1 MDQVDYRLAQTPEE
15 KEEIYNLRY
24 RAYLREGAVKESP
37 EQRVTDQYDDLPNS
51 WTFGVYLFGE
61 LYSSVRI
68 SVLTPE
74 WREFCSAEAFG
85 EILHPRLDR
94 GEVIIDPARFVAD
107 PDKVKRL
114 PELPY
119 LTLRLAYMACEYFNA
134 DLGLAIVRAEHQAFY
149 RRVFLHET
157 IAEPRMFPGLLKP
170 VGLMAAD
177 FPAMK
182 EKVFERYPMMRS
194 TAFERRMLFERAS
207 ARRARSAPAVP
218 NTSGPRWFRIPE
230 PDGLRVESAVRTCRL
245 SPGLA
250 RLVIMPRGR
259 CISPRCPPQS
269 PKSGDFG
276 PVCACLHR
284 RATFTNH

>member
-37 EQRVTDQYDDLPNS
+37 NSASPTSMTTCRIPGHSASTSGRALQLRSHQRADL
-51 WTFGVYLFGE
+51 GVAG
-61 LYSSVRI
+61 S
-68 SVLTPE
+68 
-74 WREFCSAEAFG
+74 CSAEAFG
-85 EILHPRLDR
+85 EILYPRLDR

-107 PDKVKRL
+107 PDKVKRF

-177 FPAMK
+177 FPTMK

-194 TAFERRMLFERAS
+194 TAFERRMLFERLSERRSSSS
-207 ARRARSAPAVP
+207 ARGTTSSITPRS
-218 NTSGPRWFRIPE
+218 SRR
-230 PDGLRVESAVRTCRL
+230 
-245 SPGLA
+245 SPGGWAGSTPIKGSSFA
-250 RLVIMPRGR
+250 RTVLQIGSDRP
-259 CISPRCPPQS
+259 
-269 PKSGDFG
+269 
-276 PVCACLHR
+276 
-284 RATFTNH
+284 

>member
-15 KEEIYNLRY
+15 KEEIYKPRY

-68 SVLTPE
+68 SVLTSE
-74 WREFCSAEAFG
+74 WRESCSAEAFG

-149 RRVFLHET
+149 RRVLPARDHRRT
-157 IAEPRMFPGLLKP
+157 PHVPGPAQAGRADGGGFSGDEGK
-170 VGLMAAD
+170 GLRALSDDAFDRVRAAHAVRAP
-177 FPAMK
+177 PA
-182 EKVFERYPMMRS
+182 RA
-194 TAFERRMLFERAS
+194 TLRRRRDLEYERAVDGS
-207 ARRARSAPAVP
+207 EFL
-218 NTSGPRWFRIPE
+218 NQ
-230 PDGLRVESAVRTCRL
+230 PDCG
-245 SPGLA
+245 
-250 RLVIMPRGR
+250 
-259 CISPRCPPQS
+259 
-269 PKSGDFG
+269 
-276 PVCACLHR
+276 
-284 RATFTNH
+284 